1 MKEIWQ
7 DLWNDGLE
15 MNYATLLR
23 HMHKVYPEYKSHKGI
38 RAGEKVD
45 NRKALKVLASR
56 GSVCAA
62 RSVDVL
68 HLGKMHIYVCNP
80 DYGVDRKSGEC
91 TKDNILYNQAI
102 AKSQTLTELREAMV
116 SFRVVLK
123 GKDTDSLDEWI
134 KKYSAS
140 KYNRIANFATH
151 LLDDISAVRNAVSF
165 DYSNGIAEGFN
176 NKIKA
181 IKREMYGR
189 AKKDL
194 LEKKL
199 IASVLT

>member
-1 MKEIWQ
+1 
-7 DLWNDGLE
+7 
-15 MNYATLLR
+15 
-23 HMHKVYPEYKSHKGI
+23 
-38 RAGEKVD
+38 
-45 NRKALKVLASR
+45 
-56 GSVCAA
+56 
-62 RSVDVL
+62 
-68 HLGKMHIYVCNP
+68 
-80 DYGVDRKSGEC
+80 
-91 TKDNILYNQAI
+91 
-102 AKSQTLTELREAMV
+102 MV

-123 GKDTDSLDEWI
+123 GKDTGSLDEWI